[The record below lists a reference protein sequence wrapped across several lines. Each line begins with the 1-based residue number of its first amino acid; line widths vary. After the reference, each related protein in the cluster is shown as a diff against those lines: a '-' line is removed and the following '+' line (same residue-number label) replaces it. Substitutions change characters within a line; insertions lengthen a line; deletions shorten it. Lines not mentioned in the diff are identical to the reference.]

1 MHHDQLFK
9 SNLTFCIA
17 FLICNLKIS
26 VFKRNGSFT
35 IDFSTPSTVAIL
47 ITYCKLFIEIN
58 KSSFD
63 ENVLFI
69 TNPKSEV
76 QVKLMT
82 E

>member
-35 IDFSTPSTVAIL
+35 IDNSTVAIL